1 MSMIAGQVRKFRE
14 DDEERIPL
22 DRIPTGKTVKI
33 DLYGDNEVEY
43 FTPQESTHYWRAAAW
58 LGLPA
63 RMWRCG
69 DPGCICMTDEAR
81 WEIRKQEIS
90 EADAFAIRDLLVTKA
105 AVRADELFEGHDWLK
120 IKVVEGISGNSWPSL
135 EFDGTVAL
143 TPDVVTKKFGR
154 GFHRWYVQSVDI
166 DDAEDVFPNLDEAL
180 IRAAARALERK
191 LRDKVYA
198 LNLNEGA

>member
-22 DRIPTGKTVKI
+22 GWIPTGKTVKI

-43 FTPQESTHYWRAAAW
+43 FTPQESTHWWRAAAW
-58 LGLPA
+58 IGLPSK
-63 RMWRCG
+63 MWRSG
-69 DPGCICMTDEAR
+69 DPGWIHMTDEIR

-90 EADAFAIRDLLVTKA
+90 EADAFAIRDLLLTKA
-105 AVRADELFEGHDWLK
+105 AARADDLFEGHGWLK
-120 IKVVEGISGNSWPSL
+120 IKMVVAVDGRSWPSL

-143 TPDVVTKKFGR
+143 TPDVVTKKIGR
-154 GFHRWYVQSVDI
+154 GFTRWYVQSVDI
-166 DDAEDVFPNLDEAL
+166 DDAEDVFPNLDDAL
-180 IRAAARALERK
+180 IRAASRALERR

-198 LNLNEGA
+198 LNLDESA